1 MGIEPSDAYK
11 TAFVTHRGL
20 YEWLTLP
27 FGILTASS
35 AFQRVMDDTLR
46 PHSDYSCAYIDDS
59 ACFSL
64 GWNDHMCHLDNVF
77 TAFEDINM
85 SLKFAKCKFA
95 RSQTKF
101 IGHVVGSGS
110 RSPALD
116 KVEAI
121 RLLPEPTTKKLVR
134 GFLGMVS
141 FFRAYIPNFSYIALP
156 LTDLTKDCAPNKI
169 TLNDTQ
175 RTAFCTLKDKL
186 CNYTLL
192 YAIDFNKCF
201 HLFTDSSDVAV
212 GVALTQVRDS
222 DDTHLPV
229 AFASSKLT
237 PTQCR
242 WSTIEREAYGVV
254 FGLRKFEHII
264 YAKEVNIWSDHD
276 PLSFLTT
283 SMPQSSKLIR
293 WSLCLSKFNYTLR
306 HISGSANK
314 VADYLSR
321 APFSTV

>member
-1 MGIEPSDAYK
+1 
-11 TAFVTHRGL
+11 
-20 YEWLTLP
+20 
-27 FGILTASS
+27 
-35 AFQRVMDDTLR
+35 
-46 PHSDYSCAYIDDS
+46 
-59 ACFSL
+59 
-64 GWNDHMCHLDNVF
+64 
-77 TAFEDINM
+77 M

-95 RSQTKF
+95 RSQCKF
-101 IGHVVGSGS
+101 IGHVIGSGS

-134 GFLGMVS
+134 GFLGMVG

-156 LTDLTKDCAPNKI
+156 LTDMTKDCATNKV
-169 TLNDTQ
+169 TLNDAQ
-175 RTAFCTLKDKL
+175 RKSFCTLKDKL

-192 YAIDFNKCF
+192 YAIDPTKCF

-212 GVALTQVRDS
+212 GVALTQVRET

-242 WSTIEREAYGVV
+242 WSTIEREAFGVV

-264 YAKEVNIWSDHD
+264 WGRRICIWSDHD
-276 PLSFLTT
+276 PLSFLT
-283 SMPQSSKLIR
+283 SAIPQSSKLIR
-293 WSLCLSKFNYTLR
+293 WSLCLAKFDYTLQ
-306 HISGSANK
+306 HISGSANR
-314 VADYLSR
+314 VADFLSR
-321 APFSTV
+321 SFFTSSQ